1 MFDHT
6 VIIIGS
12 FFMAISSEVSW
23 KTICQRKGK
32 TSGVIMLFPCS
43 ALIDRGCRPIR
54 VQNIALLL

>member
-6 VIIIGS
+6 VILAV
-12 FFMAISSEVSW
+12 FLMAISSEVSW

-32 TSGVIMLFPCS
+32 TSGVIMLFPRS
-43 ALIDRGCRPIR
+43 ALIDHSCRPIR